1 MRAPRIVVFAPASCA
16 PSAWAMLEPI
26 IKNWPDRPSPRVDTI
41 DPAAFHEVTNPPF
54 DLAVLPIDSADPDID
69 TIDHLL
75 ETLDDWSIPLA
86 VLHRGSL
93 GERSMPGGEVYYTDI
108 EQPFAQVRDRIAL
121 LVRRQRSITRL
132 TSELSIARRFQ
143 GGLRGEMVRMHQE
156 MQLAAMVQK
165 EFLPQTLPAVHG
177 VSFGAMWRPAHYV
190 SGDIYDVSRLDEN
203 HIGVFIADAVGHG
216 VPAALMTMVIARSL
230 PTKEVDGRD
239 YRLVPPA
246 EALARLNQEMIRRQG
261 DTTRFATAIYALV
274 NCRERSVRIA
284 GAGHPTPFILREG
297 GGMEAIE
304 TEGGLLGV
312 FPDEDFPERQ
322 LQLATGD
329 TMLFYSDGFEVAFH
343 EDASND
349 DLRKPSKI
357 YLEEFERLR
366 ECTSAEGMIDEI
378 SQRVNLQPGS
388 LHQQDDLTLI
398 CMHAGEVSKP
408 SKPRHEALLTE
419 APAPA

>member
-16 PSAWAMLEPI
+16 TSAQAMLEPI
-26 IKNWPDRPSPRVDTI
+26 ISQWPDRPLPRVEVI
-41 DPAAFHEVTNPPF
+41 DPAAFHEVPNPPF
-54 DLAVLPIDSADPDID
+54 DLAVFPTDTHDPDIA
-69 TIDHLL
+69 TIDQLL
-75 ETLDDWSIPLA
+75 ETLEERQIPLV
-86 VLHRGSL
+86 VLHRGPF
-93 GERSMPGGEVYYTDI
+93 GERTLPGGELYDTDVDRPMDLVV
-108 EQPFAQVRDRIAL
+108 ERIAT
-121 LVRRQRSITRL
+121 LVRRQQSITQL

-165 EFLPQTLPAVHG
+165 EFLPQSLPSVHG
-177 VSFGAMWRPAHYV
+177 VNFGAMWRPAHYV

-230 PTKEVDGRD
+230 PTKEVDGKN

-274 NCRERSVRIA
+274 NCRDRTVRIA
-284 GAGHPTPFILREG
+284 GAGHPTPFILRAGCE
-297 GGMEAIE
+297 MEAIE

-312 FPDEDFPERQ
+312 FPDESFPEREIN
-322 LQLATGD
+322 LQQGD

-343 EDASND
+343 EDATDD

-357 YLEEFERLR
+357 YLEEFARLR

-398 CMHAGEVSKP
+398 CMQAGEVTNP
-408 SKPRHEALLTE
+408 SRPRHEPLLSE
-419 APAPA
+419 ANAQT